1 MNFPTPI
8 DMTEYPFVIAP
19 TTQQPSQGSS
29 IGQIN
34 QINNTIGGLV
44 IVFLFLIYIYVG
56 LQYKKHR
63 KKRHSARQAQIET
76 LERIWKMT
84 AHRKI

>member
-1 MNFPTPI
+1 MNFSTAI
-8 DMTEYPFVIAP
+8 DMAEYPFVIAP

-29 IGQIN
+29 TGQIH

-56 LQYKKHR
+56 LRYRKHLPR
-63 KKRHSARQAQIET
+63 SNQAGIS
-76 LERIWKMT
+76 KPS
-84 AHRKI
+84 

>member
-8 DMTEYPFVIAP
+8 DMTEYHFVIAP

-29 IGQIN
+29 NGQIN
-34 QINNTIGGLV
+34 QINNTSGGLV
-44 IVFLFLIYIYVG
+44 IGFLFLIYIYVG
-56 LQYKKHR
+56 LQYTKHR
-63 KKRHSARQAQIET
+63 QKQKSARKAQIEI